1 MKPSNLSSY
10 GLFNPQKKWF
20 VYVGLIYIP
29 EKITKCM
36 DQLAS
41 HNATHEL
48 GYQKWLSNVNGYPM
62 IAQSFQYEISP
73 IILWMGLFST
83 PKKCYIYIVA
93 G

>member
-48 GYQKWLSNVNGYPM
+48 GYQK
-62 IAQSFQYEISP
+62 
-73 IILWMGLFST
+73 
-83 PKKCYIYIVA
+83 
-93 G
+93 